1 VDFFA
6 QQLLSGM
13 ATGLVYA
20 SLALA
25 LVLVFRGTGILN
37 FAQGELAAVS
47 TLVTWSLLQVG
58 VPWWMIVP
66 LVGLGS
72 LGLGIVVERM
82 FIRPVERRSH
92 LSMVIVTL
100 ALLLGINALNG
111 LIWGFQSKT
120 ISSMFG
126 EGTVRLG
133 SAVVTAQQIGMAGV
147 LVLVMLIVYAFFRF
161 TELGLRMRAAA
172 SNPAS
177 ARLLGIRVGWMLALG
192 WGMAAVLGAVAGLL
206 SAPIIGLD
214 PNTMSGVLLFA
225 FAAAAFGGFNSMLGA
240 VLGGIV
246 VGVSQNLGATYIPA
260 IGHDLDLVVPFLII
274 LLVLLMRPT
283 GLFGRASAVRV

>member
-6 QQLLSGM
+6 QQVLSGM

-47 TLVTWSLLQVG
+47 TLVTWSLLQAG
-58 VPWWMIVP
+58 MPWWMIVP

-72 LGLGIVVERM
+72 LGLGIVVERL

-111 LIWGFQSKT
+111 LVWGFQSKT

-133 SAVVTAQQIGMAGV
+133 SAVVTAQQIGMAAV

-274 LLVLLMRPT
+274 LLVLLIRPT

>member
-1 VDFFA
+1 MDFFV
-6 QQLLSGM
+6 QQVLSGV

-47 TLVTWSLLQVG
+47 TLVTWSLLQLG
-58 VPWWMIVP
+58 MPWWMIVP
-66 LVGLGS
+66 LVAVGS
-72 LGLGIVVERM
+72 LGLGIVVERL

-126 EGTVRLG
+126 DGTLRVG
-133 SAVVTAQQIGMAGV
+133 SAVVTAQQIGMAAV

-172 SNPAS
+172 SNPGS

-214 PNTMSGVLLFA
+214 PNTLSGVLLFA

-260 IGHDLDLVVPFLII
+260 IGHDLDLIVPFLII
-274 LLVLLMRPT
+274 LLVLLIRPT
-283 GLFGRASAVRV
+283 GLFGRASVVRV